1 MFVVDE
7 VTAEAIRRAWH
18 EGGELSGIVE
28 LRQYFLLIT
37 DNATAGLCV
46 RTIVRW
52 VPRPALKQ
60 EQRREAMR
68 PRGPG

>member
-7 VTAEAIRRAWH
+7 VTAEAIRRAWY
-18 EGGELSGIVE
+18 EGGELFGIVE
-28 LRQYFLLIT
+28 LRWHFPLIT
-37 DNATAGLCV
+37 DNATTGLCV

-60 EQRREAMR
+60 EQR
-68 PRGPG
+68 